1 MSVPWWA
8 YYVLKEGYVSDYY
21 SVQFIQPKK
30 WGNLK
35 TTDILQTWVSVF
47 IGFSGST
54 SWGSRG
60 CIILFH
66 GLNCTIRPYNGSW
79 VWFNINNNFSNI
91 YSYFEKGILG
101 GFAFTQVLQGN
112 LKELHERPWTYVC
125 ECYRKAAKVGS
136 PTTASVRKSVLI
148 ISHITFRDCRVHIFS
163 DNLSQNSCILSS
175 RFFIVI
181 R

>member
-91 YSYFEKGILG
+91 YSYFEKGCREKCTRPSWKVFWVVLRSLKFFKEIWKSCMRG
-101 GFAFTQVLQGN
+101 HGRMFASATEKQQ
-112 LKELHERPWTYVC
+112 K
-125 ECYRKAAKVGS
+125 
-136 PTTASVRKSVLI
+136 
-148 ISHITFRDCRVHIFS
+148 
-163 DNLSQNSCILSS
+163 
-175 RFFIVI
+175 
-181 R
+181 